1 VILIVKEEYMKKYII
16 CMMAIMVLLQGCS
29 KTDNTNEL
37 ISDNNPEVDTKK
49 DEDTDSTADTT
60 ADIPEPTSAPTPEPD
75 LILPQ
80 ATNDSGKVRI
90 QTASKSIAYP
100 YNSYIISS
108 VNGENVVLDP
118 TEMPKKDVVDF
129 SPAAIIS
136 THSHPDHVDNAFSK
150 AYECQKLN
158 FSKGEI
164 QTDDFHIYTILSSHN
179 GDVIKESNQNVIVVL
194 EVDGLRIAH
203 MGDIGQ
209 TELTEEQ
216 LTELGDID
224 IAFMQFENSY
234 SGMSLEN
241 EKGFNLIEQLNPTIV
256 VPTHYTSDAVSVLEE
271 KYGAITEVLNSL
283 EITKEE
289 LHEGSLNVYIIKNEY
304 KFR

>member
-1 VILIVKEEYMKKYII
+1 MKKYII

-150 AYECQKLN
+150 AYECEKLN

-164 QTDDFHIYTILSSHN
+164 QTDDFYIYTILSSHN

-256 VPTHYTSDAVSVLEE
+256 VPTHYTPDAVPVLEE
-271 KYGAITEVLNSL
+271 KYGAITEVINSL

-289 LHEGSLNVYIIKNEY
+289 LPEGSLNVYIIKNEY

>member
-1 VILIVKEEYMKKYII
+1 MKKYII

-49 DEDTDSTADTT
+49 DEDTDTTADTT

-118 TEMPKKDVVDF
+118 TEMPKR
-129 SPAAIIS
+129 
-136 THSHPDHVDNAFSK
+136 T
-150 AYECQKLN
+150 L
-158 FSKGEI
+158 
-164 QTDDFHIYTILSSHN
+164 
-179 GDVIKESNQNVIVVL
+179 
-194 EVDGLRIAH
+194 
-203 MGDIGQ
+203 
-209 TELTEEQ
+209 
-216 LTELGDID
+216 
-224 IAFMQFENSY
+224 
-234 SGMSLEN
+234 
-241 EKGFNLIEQLNPTIV
+241 
-256 VPTHYTSDAVSVLEE
+256 
-271 KYGAITEVLNSL
+271 
-283 EITKEE
+283 
-289 LHEGSLNVYIIKNEY
+289 
-304 KFR
+304 

>member
-1 VILIVKEEYMKKYII
+1 M
-16 CMMAIMVLLQGCS
+16 
-29 KTDNTNEL
+29 
-37 ISDNNPEVDTKK
+37 
-49 DEDTDSTADTT
+49 
-60 ADIPEPTSAPTPEPD
+60 
-75 LILPQ
+75 
-80 ATNDSGKVRI
+80 
-90 QTASKSIAYP
+90 
-100 YNSYIISS
+100 
-108 VNGENVVLDP
+108 
-118 TEMPKKDVVDF
+118 
-129 SPAAIIS
+129 
-136 THSHPDHVDNAFSK
+136 DNAFSK

-164 QTDDFHIYTILSSHN
+164 QTDDFISYTILSSHN

-256 VPTHYTSDAVSVLEE
+256 VPTHYTLMLFGIGREVRC
-271 KYGAITEVLNSL
+271 ITEVLNSL

-289 LHEGSLNVYIIKNEY
+289 LPEGSLNVYIIKNEY